1 MRKWGVGAIL
11 AVLIATGTFT
21 ASAHLTGA
29 FADYLAVVY
38 DDSTIDDL
46 KMELTDT
53 KEEIE
58 ELTPKVEKLENEFL
72 QQQTLAI
79 DQLLGYSDVGLD
91 TWYSML
97 ADNKEI
103 VDLLGDQWVMK
114 KAINSYIDSLNDL
127 YLMYE
132 EVKVQQQTLQGHSEL
147 LQVIEKSMQRRSS
160 YLAENEG
167 LEIENI
173 ANYLDIDWTSEVE
186 EPLIQT
192 MKEDAAFMKTQFVS
206 SVKMKNNVATFDEAS
221 LNKQSKARYFFRAD
235 HIYVEFK
242 VNNEHVILIGQI
254 LQNAAGTGASL
265 QFEAGY
271 YNGFFLPNEDLIEIN
286 GFSIPYNELTKLDGI
301 IQPYI
306 KQANGWL
313 EIKSK

>member
-1 MRKWGVGAIL
+1 MRKWLIAAIL
-11 AVLIATGTFT
+11 AMLIGTVTLT

-46 KMELTDT
+46 KLELNDT

-58 ELTPKVEKLENEFL
+58 ELTPKVNALEQQFS

-91 TWYSML
+91 TWYNML
-97 ADNKEI
+97 ADNEEL

-114 KAINSYIDSLNDL
+114 KAINNYMDSLNDL
-127 YLMYE
+127 YLLYQ

-147 LQVIEKSMQRRSS
+147 LKVIEKSMQRRTS

-186 EPLIQT
+186 EPLLQAMKDDNEFMQT
-192 MKEDAAFMKTQFVS
+192 HLIES
-206 SVKMKNNVATFDEAS
+206 LEMKNDIATFNEKT

-242 VNNEHVILIGQI
+242 VNKEHVILIGQI
-254 LQNAAGTGASL
+254 LQNKKGTAASL

-271 YNGFFLPNEDLIEIN
+271 YNGFFLPNENLIEIK
-286 GFSIPYNELTKLDGI
+286 GFELKYQQLTNI
-301 IQPYI
+301 QAITQPYI

>member
-1 MRKWGVGAIL
+1 MRKWLVGAVL
-11 AVLIATGTFT
+11 AVLIGTATFT

-46 KMELTDT
+46 KMELSDT

-58 ELTPKVEKLENEFL
+58 ELTPKVEKLENEFTE
-72 QQQTLAI
+72 QQALAI

-97 ADNKEI
+97 ADNEEL

-114 KAINSYIDSLNDL
+114 KAINSYMDSLNDL
-127 YLMYE
+127 YLLYQ
-132 EVKVQQQTLQGHSEL
+132 EVKVQQETLEGHSEL
-147 LQVIEKSMQRRSS
+147 LQVIEKSMQRRTE

-167 LEIENI
+167 LELENI

-186 EPLIQT
+186 EPLKQT
-192 MKEDAAFMKTQFVS
+192 MKDDQAFMKNHLIE
-206 SVKMKNNVATFDEAS
+206 SVEMKNGVATFNEKT
-221 LNKQSKARYFFRAD
+221 LNKHSKARYFFRAD
-235 HIYVEFK
+235 HVYVEFK
-242 VNNEHVILIGQI
+242 VNKEHVILIGQI
-254 LQNAAGTGASL
+254 LQNTAGTSATL

-271 YNGFFLPNEDLIEIN
+271 YNGFFLPNENLVEIK
-286 GFSIPYNELTKLDGI
+286 GFELPYNQLTFLDGI
-301 IQPYI
+301 TQPYM

>member
-1 MRKWGVGAIL
+1 MRKWLVGIVAVVIIACLAIP
-11 AVLIATGTFT
+11 

-46 KMELTDT
+46 KRELNDT
-53 KEEIE
+53 EEEIAQ
-58 ELTPKVEKLENEFL
+58 LTPKVEKLESQFN
-72 QQQTLAI
+72 QQQDLAI

-91 TWYSML
+91 TWYTML
-97 ADNKEI
+97 SDNEEI

-114 KAINSYIDSLNDL
+114 KAINSYMDSLNDL
-127 YLMYE
+127 YLLYQ
-132 EVKVQQQTLQGHSEL
+132 EVKVQQDTLKGHSEL
-147 LQVIEKSMQRRSS
+147 LKVIETNVQRRAS

-186 EPLIQT
+186 EPLINT
-192 MKEDAAFMKTQFVS
+192 MKKDNQFLKEHLIES
-206 SVKMKNNVATFDEAS
+206 IKSKNGVYTLDEQV

-242 VNNEHVILIGQI
+242 VNKEHVILIGQV
-254 LQNAAGTGASL
+254 LQNKAGTKASL
-265 QFEAGY
+265 EFEAGY
-271 YNGFFLPNEDLIEIN
+271 YNGFFLPNEDLIEIP
-286 GFSIPYNELTKLDGI
+286 GFDLNYDTLKTLDGI
-301 IQPYI
+301 TQPYV
-306 KQANGWL
+306 KQTNGAF
-313 EIKSK
+313 EIKTK

>member
-1 MRKWGVGAIL
+1 MRKWLIAAIL
-11 AVLIATGTFT
+11 AMLIGTVTLT

-46 KMELTDT
+46 KLELNDT

-58 ELTPKVEKLENEFL
+58 ELTPKVNALEQQFS

-91 TWYSML
+91 TWYNML
-97 ADNKEI
+97 ADNEEL

-114 KAINSYIDSLNDL
+114 KAINNYMDSLNDL
-127 YLMYE
+127 YLLYQ

-147 LQVIEKSMQRRSS
+147 LKVIEKSMQRRTS

-186 EPLIQT
+186 EPLLQAMKDDNEFMQT
-192 MKEDAAFMKTQFVS
+192 HLIES
-206 SVKMKNNVATFDEAS
+206 LEMKNGIATFNEKT

-242 VNNEHVILIGQI
+242 VNKEHVILIGQI
-254 LQNAAGTGASL
+254 LQNKKGTAASL

-271 YNGFFLPNEDLIEIN
+271 YNGFFLPNENLIEIK
-286 GFSIPYNELTKLDGI
+286 GFELKYQQLTNI
-301 IQPYI
+301 QAITQPYI

>member
-1 MRKWGVGAIL
+1 MRKWLIAAIL
-11 AVLIATGTFT
+11 AMLIGTVTLT

-46 KMELTDT
+46 KLELNDT

-58 ELTPKVEKLENEFL
+58 ELTPKVNALEQQFS

-91 TWYSML
+91 TWYNML
-97 ADNKEI
+97 ADNEEL

-114 KAINSYIDSLNDL
+114 KAINNYMDALNDL
-127 YLMYE
+127 YLLYQ

-147 LQVIEKSMQRRSS
+147 LKVIEKSMQRRTS

-186 EPLIQT
+186 EPLLQAMKDDNEFMQT
-192 MKEDAAFMKTQFVS
+192 HLIESLA
-206 SVKMKNNVATFDEAS
+206 MKNGIATFNEKT

-242 VNNEHVILIGQI
+242 VNKEHVILIGQI
-254 LQNAAGTGASL
+254 LQNKKGTAASL

-271 YNGFFLPNEDLIEIN
+271 YNGFFLPNENLIEIK
-286 GFSIPYNELTKLDGI
+286 GFELKYQQLTNI
-301 IQPYI
+301 QAITQPYI